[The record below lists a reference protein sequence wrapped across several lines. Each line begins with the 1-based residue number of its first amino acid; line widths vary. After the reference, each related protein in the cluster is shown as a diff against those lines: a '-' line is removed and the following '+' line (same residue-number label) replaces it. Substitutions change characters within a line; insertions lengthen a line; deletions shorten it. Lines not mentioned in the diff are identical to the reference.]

1 MKLIFDCGS
10 TKCTIVHT
18 STKNEYI
25 DHTTV
30 EGFNPVLHTSIESA
44 TYNHFYSLLSGR
56 FFDINTIVYCGA
68 RCINKNTNSQVQKGL
83 LKIFPESKVDIYSDL
98 EFLGHIL
105 EINER
110 SIIGILGTGSNSGLW
125 DKNRIVKNNISGGY
139 LLGDEGSAYVL
150 GKKLLINYLRGNL
163 NSTSSHFIENKIN
176 LNQNQIIQEIYS
188 TSFPNRLIASYAAL
202 FPHIDDP
209 MKDEILNDSFGE
221 YIEKRILPLSD
232 GVSIIHLFGSVA
244 YFNLQYLKP
253 LLEKV
258 NLQIGLISRGP
269 LDLFIN
275 K

>member
-1 MKLIFDCGS
+1 VKLIFDCGS

-44 TYNHFYSLLSGR
+44 TYDHFYSLLSGR
-56 FFDINTIVYCGA
+56 FFDIHTIVYCGA
-68 RCINKNTNSQVQKGL
+68 GCINKSTNSQVQKGL

-98 EFLGHIL
+98 EFLGRIL
-105 EINER
+105 DINER
-110 SIIGILGTGSNSGLW
+110 SIIGILGTGSNAGLW
-125 DKNRIVKNNISGGY
+125 DKNRIVKNAISGGY
-139 LLGDEGSAYVL
+139 LLGDEGSAFVL

-163 NSTSSHFIENKIN
+163 SSTSSHFIENQIN
-176 LNQNQIIQEIYS
+176 LNQNQIIKEIYS
-188 TSFPNRLIASYAAL
+188 TPFPNRLIASYSTL

-258 NLQIGLISRGP
+258 NLQIGLVSRGP